1 MQIYKYILLILIFL
15 SLPSFGLFAFG
26 ATIGSAL
33 VLLLFVGILG
43 YFFLNKKEKFVFP
56 FLFLGLSYYLISGV
70 NFSGFLE
77 DYINDIIKYLIF
89 IILTGYL
96 IKQTKQIEVCIILL
110 IGALS
115 ILINVLQFPN
125 SYGRYSGLYLNPN
138 TAGVVCLFGFAYS
151 YCIKSIKYRL
161 LVQFLFTIAGIMT
174 FSRSFILVL
183 ILVNLVSM
191 IANKKNIIGLLI
203 GALALI
209 IILGTTT
216 LQLNTKRFSAL
227 KSLFSDDVDKEAITE
242 NPRNE
247 TWALYTDVVLD
258 KPFLG
263 HGYRSMQGKDTDTVG
278 IKAGVHNSYLMVLG
292 ESGLMPFIFLLYIYI
307 FIFIKSLK
315 HFSLHPEYN
324 YLSIILIT
332 YLLVSHNFFDNYL
345 ILFISIW
352 LYQKVKK
359 DPEITNP
366 ITQT

>member
-1 MQIYKYILLILIFL
+1 MQIFKYILLTLVLL
-15 SLPSFGLFAFG
+15 SLPTFGLYAFG
-26 ATIGSAL
+26 PGVGSAL
-33 VLLLFVGILG
+33 VLLMFIGILG

-56 FLFLGLSYYLISGV
+56 FLVLGLSYYLISGV

-115 ILINVLQFPN
+115 ILVNVIQFPN

-138 TAGVVCLFGFAYS
+138 TAGVVCLLGFAYS
-151 YCIKSIKYRL
+151 YSIKSLKYRL
-161 LVQFLFTIAGIMT
+161 LLQFLFTIAGIMT

-191 IANKKNIIGLLI
+191 ISNKKNIIGLLI
-203 GALALI
+203 GAVALV

-216 LQLNTKRFSAL
+216 LQLNSKRFSAL
-227 KSLFSDDVDKEAITE
+227 KSIFSDDVDREAISE

-258 KPFLG
+258 KPIYG
-263 HGYRSMQGKDTDTVG
+263 HGYKSMQGKETDTVG
-278 IKAGVHNSYLMVLG
+278 IKAGVHNTYLMVLG
-292 ESGLMPFIFLLYIYI
+292 ESGLIPFLLLTYIYV

-315 HFSLHPEYN
+315 HFSAHPEYN

-352 LYQKVKK
+352 LYIKVKES
-359 DPEITNP
+359 PEIINP
-366 ITQT
+366 ITKS